1 MRNSI
6 IVPKQLTVSIEG
18 LETNICFMALKT
30 TLFPFLFP
38 QGEGADD
45 GKISLHTYFKYGMI
59 MLFSPFTLYKPY
71 LLFMYDICQ
80 SIQLLQHT
88 SKKCLEKD
96 VEKIN
101 LENSTMT

>member
-1 MRNSI
+1 M
-6 IVPKQLTVSIEG
+6 VCIEG
-18 LETNICFMALKT
+18 LETNFPFMTLDT
-30 TLFPFLFP
+30 TLFPFLFF
-38 QGEGADD
+38 QVEDAHD
-45 GKISLHTYFKYGMI
+45 GKFSLHTYFKYRMTI
-59 MLFSPFTLYKPY
+59 LFSPFTLYKPY

-88 SKKCLEKD
+88 SKTCLEKD